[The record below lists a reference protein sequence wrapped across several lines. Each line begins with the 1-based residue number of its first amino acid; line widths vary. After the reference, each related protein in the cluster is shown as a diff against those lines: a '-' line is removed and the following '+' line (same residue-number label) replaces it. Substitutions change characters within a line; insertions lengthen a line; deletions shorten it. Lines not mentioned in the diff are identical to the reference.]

1 MGDVIDPV
9 RPLMLPAFPPETSIA
24 AAITGMKS
32 LERSGIVMRD
42 GQRTWIITAGNLL
55 LARKTGLKT
64 LSRITA
70 RQEVQH
76 LTSQPDDSMVYRAT
90 IPADHVRS
98 EGAGPGRVLLF
109 TVNPARSKALSS
121 PSDCYCTGDPQHS
134 LPPPPAHDGDK
145 CPYGDGATVVC
156 E

>member
-32 LERSGIVMRD
+32 LERSGIVMSD
-42 GQRTWIITAGNLL
+42 GKRTWIITAGNLL

-70 RQEVQH
+70 RQEVQD
-76 LTSQPDDSMVYRAT
+76 LTSQRDDAKVYRST
-90 IPADHVRS
+90 LPADHVLS
-98 EGAGPGRVLLF
+98 EGAGPGRALF
-109 TVNPARSKALSS
+109 VTLSAARSKQLSS

-134 LPPPPAHDGDK
+134 LPPPPAKDGDK